1 MSATTLSAIASTSF
15 YADKSGCVAR
25 FRRGTKETFMKN
37 IKCVVVSDVYRN
49 KIFNDLYTSSEDLKM
64 LNLEKLFEVAFPADA
79 VKSLRRIKLE
89 DIDVYVALCIKPLR
103 DLLKRY
109 RLNNHTRADLYLFV
123 SSVKLAKQLHVKDKN
138 IKVFIPT
145 NYDLLEGER
154 KEEMLK
160 KYHSLL
166 DEKNENNYKKINK
179 YSFESY
185 EGLLNQLIKMEPAL
199 KLHKK
204 QLIKKTEGAREPGR
218 SSEGEDEEK
227 AIEDETEKIKDEE
240 SSE

>member
-1 MSATTLSAIASTSF
+1 MSATTLSAVASTSF
-15 YADKSGCVAR
+15 YADKSGCVTR
-25 FRRGTKETFMKN
+25 FKRGTKEKFMKN

-49 KIFNDLYTSSEDLKM
+49 KIFNDLYTSSENLKM
-64 LNLEKLFEVAFPADA
+64 LNLEKLFEVAFPHES
-79 VKSLRRIKLE
+79 VKSLRRIKVE
-89 DIDVYVALCIKPLR
+89 DIDVYIALCIKPLR

-109 RLNNHTRADLYLFV
+109 RLNNNIRSELYLFV
-123 SSVKLAKQLHVKDKN
+123 SSVKLAKQLGVKDKN

-145 NYDLLEGER
+145 NYDLLEGEK

-185 EGLLNQLIKMEPAL
+185 QGLLNQLIKMEPAL

-204 QLIKKTEGAREPGR
+204 QLIEKTDCGAE
-218 SSEGEDEEK
+218 EEK
-227 AIEDETEKIKDEE
+227 AEPEEVEAEIKEEE
-240 SSE
+240 SS

>member
-1 MSATTLSAIASTSF
+1 MT
-15 YADKSGCVAR
+15 R
-25 FRRGTKETFMKN
+25 FKRGTKQTFMKN
-37 IKCVVVSDVYRN
+37 IKCVVISDVYRN

-79 VKSLRRIKLE
+79 VKSLRRIKVE

-123 SSVKLAKQLHVKDKN
+123 SSVKLAKQLGVKDKN

-204 QLIKKTEGAREPGR
+204 QLIKKAEDRD
-218 SSEGEDEEK
+218 GEEEK
-227 AIEDETEKIKDEE
+227 AIEDETEKIKAREPGGFIREE

>member
-1 MSATTLSAIASTSF
+1 MSATTLSAVASTSF
-15 YADKSGCVAR
+15 YADKSGCVTR
-25 FRRGTKETFMKN
+25 FKRGTKEKFMKN

-64 LNLEKLFEVAFPADA
+64 LNLEKLFEVAFPPES
-79 VKSLRRIKLE
+79 VKSLRRIKVE
-89 DIDVYVALCIKPLR
+89 DIDVYIALCIKPLR

-109 RLNNHTRADLYLFV
+109 RLNNNVRSELYLFV
-123 SSVKLAKQLHVKDKN
+123 SSVKLAKQLGVKDKN

-145 NYDLLEGER
+145 NYDLLGGEK

-185 EGLLNQLIKMEPAL
+185 EGLLNQLMKMEPAL

-204 QLIKKTEGAREPGR
+204 QLIEKTEDGAE
-218 SSEGEDEEK
+218 EEK
-227 AIEDETEKIKDEE
+227 TEPDDVEVDIKDED

>member
-79 VKSLRRIKLE
+79 VKSLRRIKVE

-204 QLIKKTEGAREPGR
+204 QLIKKTEGG
-218 SSEGEDEEK
+218 GEDEEK

>member
-1 MSATTLSAIASTSF
+1 MEPFSMSATTLSAVASTSF
-15 YADKSGCVAR
+15 YADKSGCFIR
-25 FRRGTKETFMKN
+25 FKRGTKQKFMKN
-37 IKCVVVSDVYRN
+37 IKCVVVSYVYRN

-64 LNLEKLFEVAFPADA
+64 LNLEKLFEVAFPAEA
-79 VKSLRRIKLE
+79 VKSLRRIKVE
-89 DIDVYVALCIKPLR
+89 DIDVYIALCIKPLR

-109 RLNNHTRADLYLFV
+109 RLNNNIRSDLYLFV
-123 SSVKLAKQLHVKDKN
+123 SSVKLAKQLGVKDKN

-145 NYDLLEGER
+145 NYDLLEGEK

-185 EGLLNQLIKMEPAL
+185 EGLLNQLMKMEPAL

-204 QLIKKTEGAREPGR
+204 QLIKKAEDGAE
-218 SSEGEDEEK
+218 EEK
-227 AIEDETEKIKDEE
+227 AEIEDVKAEIKDEE